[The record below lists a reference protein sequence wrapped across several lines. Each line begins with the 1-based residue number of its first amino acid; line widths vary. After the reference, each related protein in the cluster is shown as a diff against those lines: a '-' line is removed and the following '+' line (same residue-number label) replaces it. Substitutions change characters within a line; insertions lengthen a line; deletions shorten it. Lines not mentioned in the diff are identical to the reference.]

1 MGFRVLGVSAVVCLS
16 IFAARAAQ
24 LPLTA
29 KDVGL
34 MLRMGYSSGAITQE
48 LSTRHFADT
57 LDSTKEVDLIKAGM
71 PPELLTT
78 LKNGTYSVPPEEIA
92 RAQEQIAAQAK
103 RRALEAEQSRKFN
116 TLYQD
121 QLVKERAVAQVQAA
135 NASGIY
141 NFVKG
146 DLVRPRNG
154 VLAHADD
161 EALSHKKLIAFYFSA
176 HWCAPC
182 RKFTPQL
189 VEYYNRVAAQHPEF
203 EIIFFSLDKS
213 ESAMEAYM
221 RETNMPWPAIDYQ
234 KLKEKEL
241 LKKNAGDGIPSLVLV
256 DQTGKLLSS
265 TYAGSQYLGPA
276 KVLADLDAIFAGN
289 SPPKIAQSQ
298 SR

>member
-1 MGFRVLGVSAVVCLS
+1 MGCRVLGISVVVCLS
-16 IFAARAAQ
+16 IFPARAAQ

-34 MLRMGYSSGAITQE
+34 MVRMGYSSSVMAQE

-57 LDSTKEVDLIKAGM
+57 LDSPKEVDLIKAGV
-71 PPELLTT
+71 PPELLTA

-92 RAQEQIAAQAK
+92 RVQEQIAAQAR
-103 RRALEAEQSRKFN
+103 RRALEAEQSRKLN

-135 NASGIY
+135 YASGIY

-154 VLAHADD
+154 VLVHADD

-189 VEYYNRVAAQHPEF
+189 VEYYNRIAAQHPEF

-289 SPPKIAQSQ
+289 SLPRVAQSQ

>member
-1 MGFRVLGVSAVVCLS
+1 MGRRVFGISIAVCWS

-34 MLRMGYSSGAITQE
+34 MVRMGYSSSVMAQE

-57 LDSTKEVDLIKAGM
+57 IDSTKEADLIKAGV
-71 PPELLTT
+71 PLELLTA
-78 LKNGTYSVPPEEIA
+78 LKSGTYSVPPEEIA
-92 RAQEQIAAQAK
+92 RAQEQIAALAR
-103 RRALEAEQSRKFN
+103 RRAFDAEQSRKFN

-135 NASGIY
+135 NAGAIY

-146 DLVRPRNG
+146 DLVHPLNG
-154 VLAHADD
+154 SLVHADD

-176 HWCAPC
+176 SWCAPC

-203 EIIFFSLDKS
+203 EIIFYSLDKS

-221 RETNMPWPAIDYQ
+221 REANMPWPAISYQ
-234 KLKEKEL
+234 KLKEKEM
-241 LKKNAGDGIPSLVLV
+241 LKKSAGEGIPSLVLV

-265 TYAGSQYLGPA
+265 TYAGAQYLGPA
-276 KVLADLDAIFAGN
+276 KVLADLDTIFAGN
-289 SPPKIAQSQ
+289 SLPKVAQSQ

>member
-1 MGFRVLGVSAVVCLS
+1 MNCRVLGISAVVCLS
-16 IFAARAAQ
+16 VFSARAGQ

-34 MLRMGYSSGAITQE
+34 MVRMGYSSSVMTQE

-57 LDSTKEVDLIKAGM
+57 IDSTKEADLIKAGV
-71 PPELLTT
+71 PLELLTA
-78 LKNGTYSVPPEEIA
+78 LKSGTYSVPPEEIA
-92 RAQEQIAAQAK
+92 RAQEQIAALAR
-103 RRALEAEQSRKFN
+103 RRAFEAEQSRKFN

-121 QLVKERAVAQVQAA
+121 QLAKERAVAQVQSA
-135 NASGIY
+135 NATGIY

-146 DLVRPRNG
+146 DLVHPLNG
-154 VLAHADD
+154 TLVHADD

-213 ESAMEAYM
+213 ESAMEEYM
-221 RETNMPWPAIDYQ
+221 RETNMPWPAIAYQ
-234 KLKEKEL
+234 KLKEKEV
-241 LKKNAGDGIPSLVLV
+241 LKKNAGTGIPSLVLV

-276 KVLADLDAIFAGN
+276 KVLADLDAIFAG
-289 SPPKIAQSQ
+289 SSLPKVAQSQ

>member
-1 MGFRVLGVSAVVCLS
+1 MS

-34 MLRMGYSSGAITQE
+34 MVRMGYSNSVMAQE

-57 LDSTKEVDLIKAGM
+57 IDSTKEADLIKAGL
-71 PPELLTT
+71 PLELLNA
-78 LKNGTYSVPPEEIA
+78 LKSGTYSVPPEEIA
-92 RAQEQIAAQAK
+92 RAQEQIAAEAK
-103 RRALEAEQSRKFN
+103 RSALAAEQSRKFN

-135 NASGIY
+135 YASGIY

-154 VLAHADD
+154 VLVHADD

-189 VEYYNRVAAQHPEF
+189 VEYYNRIAAQHPEF

-289 SPPKIAQSQ
+289 SLPRVAQSQ